1 MRKVFYKLLLAAI
14 YGIFFY
20 GCEKKTVDTQTVQ
33 PLNNNTESYFSDPVT
48 ANDNTGELPVLFVLN
63 GFYGY
68 LDRQLQIIIP
78 PIYTRGFIYTDHGYT
93 TVSDIQGA
101 KILDSEGKIVFSE
114 DCPYIGILYDDIV
127 TYVPKGER
135 LYKVVKFRDN
145 TVLIDRLGQPASS
158 IEDGI
163 ILARTFDGSEY
174 IYINY
179 TGERILPE
187 LNLRRMSREFK
198 EGRAVVM
205 VGEYRDIFLG
215 GKQDIR
221 IIDINGNYYG
231 SLDFFR
237 TGRNFSEG
245 LLPAE
250 TKDGRTGYI
259 NRDGEFAFI
268 VPIVADIPDDDE
280 SPLNA
285 RDFSGGY
292 ALIQT
297 ASDPPIW
304 QIINNLGEFVSGEL
318 SISQASTFVDGL
330 SRIRIDTGYG
340 YINTRGEMIND
351 QIFESADS
359 FHRGY
364 ARIVYHGRDGIINTE
379 GQVFWSDE
387 LVMAIE

>member
-1 MRKVFYKLLLAAI
+1 MRKALYKFLLVIPI
-14 YGIFFY
+14 YVIFLY
-20 GCEKKTVDTQTVQ
+20 GCEKKTVDMQTVQ
-33 PLNNNTESYFSDPVT
+33 PLNNSTESYFSDPVT
-48 ANDNTGELPVLFVLN
+48 ANDNTGELPILFVLN
-63 GFYGY
+63 GLYGY
-68 LDRQLQIIIP
+68 LDRQLRVIIP
-78 PIYTRGFIYTDHGYT
+78 PIYTRGFIYTDHGYA
-93 TVSDIQGA
+93 TVYDLQGA

-114 DCPYIGILYDDIV
+114 DCPYIGILYDDII
-127 TYVPKGER
+127 TYVPNGER

-145 TVLIDRLGQPASS
+145 TVIIDRLGQPASS

-163 ILARTFDGSEY
+163 ILARIGSEY

-198 EGRAVVM
+198 EGRAVV
-205 VGEYRDIFLG
+205 VEGENW
-215 GKQDIR
+215 DIR
-221 IIDINGNYYG
+221 IIDINGNFYG
-231 SLDFFR
+231 DLHFYR

-285 RDFSGGY
+285 RDFSDGY

-297 ASDPPIW
+297 VSDPPIW
-304 QIINNLGEFVSGEL
+304 RIINNLGEFVSGEL
-318 SISQASTFVDGL
+318 SISQAGAFVDGL
-330 SRIRIDTGYG
+330 SRIRIDTGYS
-340 YINTRGEMIND
+340 YINTRGEIIVTQMFD
-351 QIFESADS
+351 SADS

-364 ARIVYHGRDGIINTE
+364 ARIIYQGRDGIINTE
-379 GQVFWSDE
+379 GQIFWSDD
-387 LVMAIE
+387 LVMATE